1 MVMAIWQATIVDGA
15 GNVLPGAHIEVRTE
29 AAGGALAPLKP
40 NRDGS
45 GTLGNPFDADAEGF
59 AQFFASAGF
68 YKIRVY
74 TGASGAPTFERI
86 WRYVPLGLAAGSD
99 NTNYPITD
107 DGAPLGS
114 GSLRWS
120 DLFLALG
127 GIINWDNGDVTIT
140 HSSDGLAFAGAA
152 NGYTFSAAIKPAAN
166 DGGALGSSALKWSDL
181 FLASGAVIDFNSGDV
196 TITHSSN
203 EIAVAGGRLRLGSVA
218 ADTFGGT
225 FQTDALEICNTSA
238 SFLLKATSGAANNR
252 MMDIAHGPSN
262 IFEGR
267 FLDDTF
273 STGGSIFQVTRSGN
287 SISQISLFG
296 GAAVEQFRLTAS
308 HAYFPAVGTTASA
321 ANAFLNSGS
330 SPVNELLRSTSSLAY
345 KRDVEPLQEEY
356 ANKVLDLQPIWYRS
370 KASND
375 NPDWSWYGL
384 GAEDVAKVDPR
395 LVQWGYQDDDFD
407 LVETVRVETIER
419 EVEMDVDGKTV
430 VETVPHEIKTVSQER
445 VLKEG
450 AQLKPDGVMY
460 DRVAVLLLDVVK
472 RQGKRIAALEARL

>member
-59 AQFFASAGF
+59 AQFFAAAGF

-181 FLASGAVIDFNSGDV
+181 FLANGAVIDFNSGDV

-203 EIAVAGGRLRLGSVA
+203 EIAVAGGLLRLGSVA
-218 ADTFGGT
+218 KDVFAQS
-225 FQTDALEICNTSA
+225 FQTDSLILNNAGGAS
-238 SFLLKATSGAANNR
+238 SFLMRASAGGTDSKL
-252 MMDIAHGPSN
+252 MDFALSAG
-262 IFEGR
+262 IFEQR
-267 FLDDTF
+267 FLNDAF
-273 STGGSIFQVTRSGN
+273 SLAGPIFQATRSGYQVAQTSYFAN
-287 SISQISLFG
+287 AI
-296 GAAVEQFRLTAS
+296 EQFRLTPS
-308 HAYFPAVGTTASA
+308 HAYFPAIGTTASA

-419 EVEMDVDGKTV
+419 KVETEVDGRTV

-472 RQGKRIAALEARL
+472 RLEARVAELEAAR